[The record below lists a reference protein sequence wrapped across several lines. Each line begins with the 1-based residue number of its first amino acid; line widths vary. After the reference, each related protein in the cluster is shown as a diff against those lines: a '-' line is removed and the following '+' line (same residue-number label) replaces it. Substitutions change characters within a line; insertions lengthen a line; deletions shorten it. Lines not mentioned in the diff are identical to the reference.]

1 MRSAPLGQDVLFDEK
16 DVELGR
22 NFCNKLW
29 NACRFRQL
37 VGQASSLSSSSDA
50 EKSNDPTGK
59 MPVPLQSAYEIQG
72 EIERTLLTPDDKWIL
87 LKLDQAIRE
96 VSIALNEYKFSE
108 ATAALYR
115 FFWSEY
121 CDWYVEA
128 SKAVLG
134 SARVSRAD
142 SGVAP
147 ESSLNKSESV
157 ERASGAT
164 PDAATGT
171 VALPKEFAARKA
183 NTLAVMDFVLSH
195 TIRLFHPFLPFIT
208 EELWHGMG
216 YATDMPDK
224 QGGKT
229 IMFAPWP
236 LPFDDDMKGHY
247 GLDDCYLDMTDAKY
261 ELVRQGRDL
270 RRAGNIQAAKKVK
283 YVFKPTQQLTPHDAE
298 VIKLLLNAESLEVN
312 ADYQPPKGTPTVA
325 SKLGE
330 LFLPLE
336 GLIDV
341 AAEKIRL
348 TKEVEKIQSE
358 IVKVEQKL
366 ANPNFTQKVPPAVLQ
381 EHQQRLADWQ
391 GKLAHTKASLEA
403 LNS

>member
-1 MRSAPLGQDVLFDEK
+1 MSKTLGNSPDPLVLIAQYGADALRFGTMRSAPLGQDVLFDEK

-29 NACRFRQL
+29 NACRFRQMQ
-37 VGQASSLSSSSDA
+37 GSAGASPASEDA
-50 EKSNDPTGK
+50 PSE
-59 MPVPLQSAYEIQG
+59 QFEIQG

-87 LKLDQAIRE
+87 LKLDAAIRE

-108 ATAALYR
+108 ATAALYK

-128 SKAVLG
+128 CKAVFF
-134 SARVSRAD
+134 
-142 SGVAP
+142 
-147 ESSLNKSESV
+147 
-157 ERASGAT
+157 
-164 PDAATGT
+164 GT
-171 VALPKEFAARKA
+171 DTKQKA
-183 NTLAVMDFVLSH
+183 NTLAVIDFVLSH

-216 YATDMPDK
+216 YATDMPDN

-229 IMFAPWP
+229 IMNAPWP
-236 LPFDDDMKGHY
+236 LPFDDDFKGHY
-247 GLDDCYLDMTDAKY
+247 GLDDCYLEMTDTKY
-261 ELVRQGRDL
+261 ELVRNGRDL

-283 YVFKPTQQLTPHDAE
+283 YVFKPAQHLTPHDAE
-298 VIKLLLNAESLEVN
+298 VIKLLLNAEALEVN
-312 ADYQPPKGTPTVA
+312 ADYPPPKGTPTVQ

-341 AAEKIRL
+341 AAEKTRL
-348 TKEVEKIQSE
+348 TKELDKIQSE
-358 IVKVEQKL
+358 ISKVEQKL
-366 ANPNFTQKVPPAVLQ
+366 ANPNFTQKVPPAVLA
-381 EHQQRLADWQ
+381 EHEQRLADWKA
-391 GKLAHTKASLEA
+391 KLAHTQVSLET
-403 LNS
+403 LG